1 MACAHQGEASLSFP
15 PLSVALRVAGQ
26 NAPAHDTALPNAG
39 GCGGNGRTNT
49 GHFVVAVRLL
59 SLRAVGRTPAAYSV
73 QSHGRILW
81 ERLSCPR
88 TLLECQCF
96 ASGWRTLS
104 HMIVSRRSRNR
115 GLSLS
120 GDVLSK
126 VRPNV
131 VWHLEEHIQNLGVEL
146 PSRPTLNFIPCCAQ
160 GLCRAVREVGSD

>member
-1 MACAHQGEASLSFP
+1 MAAHIRRGFAVLPSS
-15 PLSVALRVAGQ
+15 LSVALRVAGQ

-49 GHFVVAVRLL
+49 GHFVVAVPLL

-88 TLLECQCF
+88 TLLECRCF

-131 VWHLEEHIQNLGVEL
+131 VWHREKYVHDLGIEL
-146 PSRPTLNFIPCCAQ
+146 ASCTTLYFSPCRAQ
-160 GLCRAVREVGSD
+160 SSCRAVRQVGSN